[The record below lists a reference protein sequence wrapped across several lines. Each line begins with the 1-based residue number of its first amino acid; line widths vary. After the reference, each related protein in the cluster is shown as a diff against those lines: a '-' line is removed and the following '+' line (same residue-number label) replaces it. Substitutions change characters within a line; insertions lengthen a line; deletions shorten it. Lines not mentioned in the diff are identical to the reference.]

1 VANFDYG
8 AWPGQADFL
17 RATRAP
23 SLAWPVIER
32 IWLAQESRD
41 LPGAER
47 ALYAAL
53 PLSDRAPWRLAL
65 PDAPQPGDSVPALS
79 LATAFSRWPSGQW
92 LVTARFH
99 AALAGAWA
107 GSKIL
112 ILSTNEKLRAAARD
126 LACPV
131 LAPAADAGSL
141 SHALTT
147 LAHSTPVSRDRL
159 ILAADRATAA
169 CAAFVRAARSA
180 VAPGHRTP

>member
-1 VANFDYG
+1 
-8 AWPGQADFL
+8 
-17 RATRAP
+17 
-23 SLAWPVIER
+23 VIER